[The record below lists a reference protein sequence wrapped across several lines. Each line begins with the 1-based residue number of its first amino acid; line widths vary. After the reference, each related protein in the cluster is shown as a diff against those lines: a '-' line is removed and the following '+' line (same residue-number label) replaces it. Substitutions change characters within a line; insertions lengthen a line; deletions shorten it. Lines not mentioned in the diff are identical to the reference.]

1 MSRVVYLAIAV
12 LCYFA
17 FFAAFVYL
25 IGFVA
30 GIPQLPTNVDKGIEG
45 SVGLAIAVDIGLIAL
60 FGIQHSVMARKGFK
74 DSWTKL
80 VPPPIERSIYC
91 LATAL
96 VLGVMYAF
104 WHPIAGMVWSL
115 EAPAGRMILW
125 GLFGLGWV
133 ILFIATHLISHFEL
147 FGLTQAWRHFRGT
160 EPKPHE
166 FKTPLFYKMVR
177 HPIYTG
183 IFMAVWATPDMSYGH
198 LLLAIGFTIYLLI
211 GIHYEE
217 RDLVASFGERYV
229 VYRRTVGMIIPGIGR
244 GG

>member
-1 MSRVVYLAIAV
+1 MSRVAYLAIAV

-30 GIPQLPTNVDKGIEG
+30 AIPQLPTNVDKGIEG
-45 SVGLAIAVDIGLIAL
+45 PVGLAIAVDIGLIAL

-91 LATAL
+91 LATA
-96 VLGVMYAF
+96 VALGVMYAL
-104 WHPIAGMVWSL
+104 WHPIAGTLWSV
-115 EAPAGRMILW
+115 EAPALRMILW
-125 GLFGLGWV
+125 GLFALGWV

-160 EPKPHE
+160 EPQAQQ
-166 FKTPLFYKMVR
+166 FRTPLFYKIVR

-183 IFMAVWATPDMSYGH
+183 IFLAVWATPDMSYSH

-211 GIHYEE
+211 GIRYEE
-217 RDLVASFGERYV
+217 RDLIENFGARYV
-229 VYRRTVGMIIPGIGR
+229 EYRRTVGMIIPGIGR